1 MVTINLP
8 YVLQRLTNGRE
19 TIETTGLS
27 INKVIDNLCK
37 SYENLKTHIYYPNGT
52 VKSHILIAVN
62 GEQANLETVLNEADS
77 IEIIIA
83 LAGGLS

>member
-1 MVTINLP
+1 MVTVNLP
-8 YVLQRLTNGRE
+8 HVLRRLTNGRK
-19 TIETTGLS
+19 TIERTGLS

-37 SYENLKTHIYYPNGT
+37 SYENLKAHIYYPNGI

-77 IEIIIA
+77 IKIIIV